1 MDINCKKGEIMAHEI
16 AIDSAYI
23 ASEDVVAR
31 EIEGEF
37 ILVPLASGIGDM
49 EDEIYTL
56 NETGRAIWERLDGK
70 RSLREVAEA
79 LKADFQAQP
88 GEIEED
94 IAGLVGV
101 LFQRKMVV
109 LA

>member
-1 MDINCKKGEIMAHEI
+1 MEHEI

-70 RSLREVAEA
+70 RSLREVAKD
-79 LKADFQAQP
+79 LKADFEARP

-94 IAGLVGV
+94 IAGLVNV
-101 LFQRKMVV
+101 LFERKMVV

>member
-1 MDINCKKGEIMAHEI
+1 MEQEV
-16 AIDSAYI
+16 AIDDTYI

-31 EIEGEF
+31 EIESEF

-70 RSLREVAEA
+70 RSLREVAED
-79 LKADFQAQP
+79 LKAEFEAQS

-94 IAGLVGV
+94 VTGLVEV
-101 LFQRKMVV
+101 LLERKMV
-109 LA
+109 AKA

>member
-1 MDINCKKGEIMAHEI
+1 MEHEI

-70 RSLREVAEA
+70 KSLREVAEA
-79 LKADFQAQP
+79 LKSDFEAKP

-94 IAGLVGV
+94 IAGLVDV

>member
-1 MDINCKKGEIMAHEI
+1 MEQEV
-16 AIDSAYI
+16 AIDYTYI

-56 NETGRAIWERLDGK
+56 NETGRAIWEKLDGK
-70 RSLREVAEA
+70 KSLREVAEA
-79 LKADFQAQP
+79 LTTDFDAQP
-88 GEIEED
+88 DEIEQD
-94 IAGLVGV
+94 IAGLVKV
-101 LFQRKMVV
+101 LLERKMVSK
-109 LA
+109 A

>member
-1 MDINCKKGEIMAHEI
+1 MDINCVKGEYMVHEVE
-16 AIDSAYI
+16 IDSAYI

-37 ILVPLASGIGDM
+37 ILVPLTSGIGDM

-70 RSLREVAEA
+70 RSLREVAKA
-79 LKADFQAQP
+79 LNADFQAQP
-88 GEIEED
+88 GEIEQD
-94 IAGLVGV
+94 IAGLVNV
-101 LFQRKMVV
+101 LFERKMVV
-109 LA
+109 QA

>member
-1 MDINCKKGEIMAHEI
+1 MEHEV
-16 AIDSAYI
+16 ASDSAYI

-56 NETGRAIWERLDGK
+56 NETGRAIWEKLDGK

-79 LKADFQAQP
+79 LKSEFEAQP
-88 GEIEED
+88 DEIDED
-94 IAGLVGV
+94 VAGLVSV
-101 LFQRKMVV
+101 LLERKMV
-109 LA
+109 AKA